1 MAFCRQMQDDVRLEV
16 GQRRLHRRRVGDI
29 RPHKPKAR
37 MVLHR
42 HERIEIARIGEL
54 IDDKD
59 MMVGGGDGMPHE
71 GGADEPCPT
80 RDQKASSHQRST
92 YTKELSTCGSA
103 SLSLLCPVPPPPMVS
118 IRRAGPQLSGNLVM
132 AAYWGA
138 CASVTCARSLRR
150 FVNDRFDRPREA
162 RPELAKPL
170 EHGPLTI
177 NVDGCANDL
186 GPQ

>member
-1 MAFCRQMQDDVRLEV
+1 MNPAPPVTRMRLLINV
-16 GQRRLHRRRVGDI
+16 QRTRKSFQLAVRRV
-29 RPHKPKAR
+29 
-37 MVLHR
+37 
-42 HERIEIARIGEL
+42 
-54 IDDKD
+54 
-59 MMVGGGDGMPHE
+59 
-71 GGADEPCPT
+71 
-80 RDQKASSHQRST
+80 
-92 YTKELSTCGSA
+92 
-103 SLSLLCPVPPPPMVS
+103 LSLLCPVPPQPMVS

-177 NVDGCANDL
+177 NVDGCANDV